1 MIRLSRLKLIFISSL
16 VVLAAVFIAT
26 IYLIPSVL
34 DLAESK
40 NIQIIDGQQ
49 QWILQYDIVNDQ
61 QDDTSYTIEVIID
74 GVVFT
79 DSTVVEPGRT
89 YTYIRRIDPGK
100 VSRGEVSLTL
110 SRGDMATPVEQVTYY
125 IDLD

>member
-26 IYLIPSVL
+26 IYLIPSQL

-40 NIQIIDGQQ
+40 NIQIIDGHQ

-61 QDDTSYTIEVIID
+61 QSDTSYTIEITID
-74 GVVFT
+74 GTVLT
-79 DSTVVEPGRT
+79 DSAVVEPGKT
-89 YTYIRRIDPGK
+89 YTYIRHIDPGQ
-100 VSRGEVSLTL
+100 VSMGEVSLTL
-110 SRGDMATPVEQVTYY
+110 YQGEMTTPVEQATYY
-125 IDLD
+125 IDLN

>member
-16 VVLAAVFIAT
+16 VILAAVFIAT

-61 QDDTSYTIEVIID
+61 QNETSYTIEIIID

-89 YTYIRRIDPGK
+89 YTYIRRIDPGQ
-100 VSRGEVSLTL
+100 VSMGEVSLTL
-110 SRGDMATPVEQVTYY
+110 YQGDMATPVEQVTYY
-125 IDLD
+125 IDLN